1 MGGGGQGEM
10 KVRRCE
16 GKARDRQ
23 SGGTHRKSSLF
34 LWIIAQ
40 AGPSQYCPSA
50 CLFICLSFHLK
61 MVLNPC
67 GDTLLSQWARVV
79 CPPPEASR
87 SAPHSISAYFPH
99 RTAVK
104 KLRKKKKR
112 KKSHHHEWVTI
123 TAGKIHGEHWWE
135 GASSLPGQLATT
147 VSYLHCSQTLCTAQS
162 E

>member
-1 MGGGGQGEM
+1 M

-16 GKARDRQ
+16 GKARDRW
-23 SGGTHRKSSLF
+23 SRGTHRKSSLF

-40 AGPSQYCPSA
+40 AGPSQYRPSA
-50 CLFICLSFHLK
+50 CLSICLSFHLK
-61 MVLNPC
+61 MVLKPVWRYTSVPV
-67 GDTLLSQWARVV
+67 GQDGLPTPRKLLVLL
-79 CPPPEASR
+79 PN
-87 SAPHSISAYFPH
+87 SISLPTFP
-99 RTAVK
+99 TEQLLK

-112 KKSHHHEWVTI
+112 KKSHHREWVTN